1 MASRPGGGDAA
12 IALAEFVNRPQSVWV
27 KSAICLTAVLHFPLL
42 RCVVSTNK
50 KTALACLSQSGLY
63 LFSFRFSQIFR
74 APAS

>member
-27 KSAICLTAVLHFPLL
+27 KSAMCLTAVLHFRFL

-50 KTALACLSQSGLY
+50 KNRVGMSKPKRLMNL
-63 LFSFRFSQIFR
+63 LF
-74 APAS
+74 PL